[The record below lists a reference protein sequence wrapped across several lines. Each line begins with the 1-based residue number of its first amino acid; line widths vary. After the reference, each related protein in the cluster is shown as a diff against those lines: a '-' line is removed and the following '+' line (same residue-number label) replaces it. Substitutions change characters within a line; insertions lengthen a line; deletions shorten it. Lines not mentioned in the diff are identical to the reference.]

1 MSLTPLT
8 AVGPIDGRY
17 IEKTSELQSY
27 FSESAL
33 IKYRIKVE
41 VEYFIALCNLPINH
55 PRSAGK
61 QIF

>member
-41 VEYFIALCNLPINH
+41 VEYFIALCNLPI
-55 PRSAGK
+55 K
-61 QIF
+61 QLKNFR